1 MFIFGEGVTF
11 EIFKKSR
18 EKEGNDNLLKKERIG
33 DGEGGGEDE
42 ESGGADEDRKDESPA
57 KLETEEARRL
67 IFSFKDISIS
77 CLGFQLS

>member
-1 MFIFGEGVTF
+1 MLVFLEGVFF
-11 EIFKKSR
+11 EDFKKLK
-18 EKEGNDNLLKKERIG
+18 EKEGNDNLLKKEKIG

-57 KLETEEARRL
+57 KLEIEEARRL